1 MQQNHIVNKENLILV
16 DHTLKLEDL
25 RKIDL
30 DDSQIITFDFISH
43 KLLSGHNIS
52 HQTSETYVDK
62 NEYEP
67 IQDQLYHFSNWYE
80 LKEIKKLIEFEGI
93 NIGEFNYLEFFLFLV
108 PIVRKIIELKKIL
121 QLLSTECGS

>member
-30 DDSQIITFDFISH
+30 NDSQIITFDFISH
-43 KLLSGHNIS
+43 KLLSGNKIS

-108 PIVRKIIELKKIL
+108 PIVRKIIELKRIL
-121 QLLSTECGS
+121 Q